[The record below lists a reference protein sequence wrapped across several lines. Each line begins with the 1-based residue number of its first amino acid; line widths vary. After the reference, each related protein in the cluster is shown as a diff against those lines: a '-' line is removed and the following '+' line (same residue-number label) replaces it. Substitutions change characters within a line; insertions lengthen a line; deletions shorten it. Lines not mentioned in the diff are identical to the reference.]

1 VAFTA
6 GQRRKRGLYAASAAR
21 ELAEACGGLFTPAQH
36 NPASQPLTARQREI
50 VELMMAGLSYREI
63 ADRLVMSVRSVEGHA
78 YRACQRVGASSR
90 DELIAIIRAGPCG
103 RATS

>member
-1 VAFTA
+1 
-6 GQRRKRGLYAASAAR
+6 
-21 ELAEACGGLFTPAQH
+21 
-36 NPASQPLTARQREI
+36 
-50 VELMMAGLSYREI
+50 
-63 ADRLVMSVRSVEGHA
+63 VMSVRSVEGHA